1 MRKSLLTFSA
11 LAAILVASYASAG
24 TLTGDLTGQF
34 NFNGNVDA
42 SATGFDFLPV
52 GQGTGDTQMQFFGN
66 TGPWSSIN
74 GTSGLI
80 QDTTLKSPSTPGGLA
95 IGQAL
100 NQTNWLSF
108 NAAPNITFT
117 LTRIL
122 PGTFSNAQCD
132 AAPAAGQ
139 TCTPFLLGTTSPSA
153 TNFVNSSV
161 QDSTANFTILGR
173 VFDSLTGRSF
183 DARGQLVSNFQG
195 QNYQQVL
202 AEIAA
207 NGFVSSSYTG
217 QVQVTTAVPE
227 PDMVAGLLLA
237 AFGLTTVIG
246 FKRTRRA

>member
-1 MRKSLLTFSA
+1 MFKSLLTFPV
-11 LAAILVASYASAG
+11 LAAILVALSANAA

-42 SATGFDFLPV
+42 SATGFDFSPTGT
-52 GQGTGDTQMQFFGN
+52 GQGAINMQFFGN
-66 TGPWSSIN
+66 TGPWSSLN

-80 QDTTLKSPSTPGGLA
+80 QDTTLNSPSTPGGLP
-95 IGQAL
+95 IGQTL
-100 NQTNWLSF
+100 NQTNWLTFS
-108 NAAPNITFT
+108 AAPNVSFT

-122 PGTFSNAQCD
+122 PGTFSNAQCSS
-132 AAPAAGQ
+132 APAAGQ
-139 TCTPFLLGTTSPSA
+139 TCTPFLLGTTEASA

-161 QDSTANFTILGR
+161 QDSTANFTILGS
-173 VFDSLTGRSF
+173 VFDSLTGRTF

-195 QNYQQVL
+195 HNYQQVL

-217 QVQVTTAVPE
+217 QVQVTARVPE
-227 PDMVAGLLLA
+227 PDMVAGLMLA
-237 AFGLTTVIG
+237 SFGLATVIG